1 MSCNNNLGARQKW
14 SKGHFVRTT
23 LLSHVFQYCNLSK
36 KDDVSRETYPSRIR
50 RDTQHLNDLMSYI
63 KKCKDPFEGNEDVLV
78 NLATGKFAT
87 KEVTDFLLNASKI
100 GKIAYEDF
108 VQRNNDDPSAFEKPI
123 KKQFINN
130 FASMGAKVKRIK
142 NNKVE
147 TLKMERNYL
156 STLLIIAINNKIDM
170 ETVLEY
176 PLSPIPLVFG
186 HLDGSMNKTMKSVL
200 FDILGARVKSV
211 PPWEI
216 DVLIMDGLFFLHLYG
231 SKLPMTFGKI
241 V

>member
-1 MSCNNNLGARQKW
+1 
-14 SKGHFVRTT
+14 
-23 LLSHVFQYCNLSK
+23 
-36 KDDVSRETYPSRIR
+36 
-50 RDTQHLNDLMSYI
+50 MSYI

-142 NNKVE
+142 NN
-147 TLKMERNYL
+147 
-156 STLLIIAINNKIDM
+156 
-170 ETVLEY
+170 
-176 PLSPIPLVFG
+176 
-186 HLDGSMNKTMKSVL
+186 
-200 FDILGARVKSV
+200 
-211 PPWEI
+211 
-216 DVLIMDGLFFLHLYG
+216 
-231 SKLPMTFGKI
+231 
-241 V
+241 